1 MDFTYDDIAGM
12 IDHSLLVPFLT
23 DRDLADGCR
32 LAVDYGVATVCVL
45 PYYLPQC
52 TEALA
57 GSRVAPTTTVGFPHG
72 AHTTAV
78 KVAETEQALA
88 DGAREVDLVVN
99 ISKVLSGDWDYVRDD
114 VRAVVDAAHAGGAKA
129 KVIFENCY
137 LENDH
142 KRRLCRLSGE
152 VRADWAKTSTGFG
165 TGGATLGDL
174 QLMRECCPPEV
185 QIKAA
190 GGIRCLDALLDV
202 RSLGATRV
210 GASRTKDIL
219 DECRR
224 RLEVG
229 AAP

>member
-23 DRDLADGCR
+23 DRDLEDGCR
-32 LAVDYGVATVCVL
+32 LAVEYRVATVCVL
-45 PYYLPQC
+45 PYYLARC

-57 GSRVAPTTTVGFPHG
+57 GSGVAPTTTVGFPHG
-72 AHTTAV
+72 GHTTAV
-78 KVAETEQALA
+78 KVAETERAIA
-88 DGAREVDLVVN
+88 DGAREVDMVVN
-99 ISKVLSGDWDYVRDD
+99 ISKVLSDDWDYVRDD
-114 VRAVVDAAHAGGAKA
+114 VRAVVDTAHAGDAKA

-137 LENDH
+137 LETDH
-142 KRRLCRLSGE
+142 KKRLCHIAGE

-174 QLMRECCPPEV
+174 QLMREHCPAQV
-185 QIKAA
+185 QLKAA

-202 RSLGATRV
+202 RAVGATRV
-210 GASRTKDIL
+210 GASRTRNIL

-224 RLEVG
+224 RLEVQ
-229 AAP
+229 AAR